1 MSGVDWSKVPE
12 VLTPEELASG
22 VLKKPQQQQEGR
34 GTESLPER
42 KIRHG
47 HCPKCGFPKCIC
59 NQQEG
64 QERYKIEPWREGGN
78 VVRDYEDSKCV
89 IGGFG
94 IPHHQAEL
102 ICKALNQSPKPDSA
116 TDIIIS
122 RKCAG
127 DAQADIEYI
136 YRSDPAFKDFDV
148 KDNENWK
155 ELEVALK
162 K

>member
-47 HCPKCGFPKCIC
+47 HCTKCGFPKCIC

-102 ICKALNQSPKPDSA
+102 ICNALNQSPKPDSVV
-116 TDIIIS
+116 IS
-122 RKCAG
+122 RD
-127 DAQADIEYI
+127 DAKIAADWLLNADEGC
-136 YRSDPAFKDFDV
+136 S
-148 KDNENWK
+148 NTET
-155 ELEVALK
+155 LEAVGERIGAALK
-162 K
+162 SAIEESES